1 MAPRGRADRR
11 AALARRSLLAL
22 PFVFG
27 VPLVTGD
34 AIDERQA
41 YGEVPAH
48 WRDAVADAGRDT
60 PDGRRVAVLPGE
72 LFGYYRWGDTM
83 DPVGPALSKRPLL
96 IREIVPYADRR
107 SSQFQEVVDDLV
119 QQGRLVPGQL
129 ERLLRLTGAGSVLV
143 PADGRPERSG
153 ALDPARAERAF
164 SEEPWLR
171 RPARSYGPPQRVVPA
186 RGWGGDP
193 LDLPRCGASGSR
205 RQPTPCGCTHGR
217 RDRARR
223 RCPRDRRAR
232 RARRAAGGRAPLRR

>member
-1 MAPRGRADRR
+1 M
-11 AALARRSLLAL
+11 
-22 PFVFG
+22 FG

-34 AIDERQA
+34 AIDARQA
-41 YGEVPAH
+41 YGEVPGALA
-48 WRDAVADAGRDT
+48 RCRGRRGPRHAASD
-60 PDGRRVAVLPGE
+60 RRVAVLPGE

-83 DPVGPALSKRPLL
+83 DPVGPALSERPLL
-96 IREIVPYADRR
+96 VREIVPYADRR

-119 QQGRLVPGQL
+119 QQDRLVPGQL
-129 ERLLRLTGAGSVLV
+129 ERLLRLMGAGSVLV

-193 LDLPRCGASGSR
+193 LDLPALR
-205 RQPTPCGCTHGR
+205 RFRLADADDAVRVHLRGR

-223 RCPRDRRAR
+223 GCPRDRRAGR
-232 RARRAAGGRAPLRR
+232 PPGAAGGREFATRAISRRPSCAGSWSAAERSS